1 MITVTV
7 SHQNWCKVSQQNP
20 IVVRGQSGYR
30 RKSLK
35 PELVQRFAAKANSRT
50 MVNQAI
56 TITVSH
62 QNWCKVLQQ
71 KPIVIRD
78 QSSDHR
84 NSFTPDLVQSFAAK
98 TNSRTWS
105 VRRSPEKFH
114 TRTGAIKV
122 SQQKPVVIRGQ
133 SGDHRNSF
141 TPELVQSFAAKT
153 NSRVTQRQF
162 SGKYLFGRRFEI

>member
-78 QSSDHR
+78 QSSDHL
-84 NSFTPDLVQSFAAK
+84 NSY
-98 TNSRTWS
+98 
-105 VRRSPEKFH
+105 
-114 TRTGAIKV
+114 
-122 SQQKPVVIRGQ
+122 
-133 SGDHRNSF
+133 
-141 TPELVQSFAAKT
+141 TPELVQSFAEKPNGRMQSGMFCSAL
-153 NSRVTQRQF
+153 RQLPIKVCNLL
-162 SGKYLFGRRFEI
+162 SCDGRETLSISYKIEVQLNKKSK